1 MQVLGKGCAASAS
14 YAQLPYG
21 PSPCLHLSHRYD
33 GEAGRKPCVLA
44 QAAQLSETLSTCRFA
59 QRMAAVAVDA
69 RRGTGGGLAALHGSL
84 FRLDPVMQRY
94 MEARSPRPGMLH
106 E

>member
-1 MQVLGKGCAASAS
+1 M
-14 YAQLPYG
+14 
-21 PSPCLHLSHRYD
+21 
-33 GEAGRKPCVLA
+33 

-69 RRGTGGGLAALHGSL
+69 RRGTSGGLAALHGSL

-94 MEARSPRPGMLH
+94 MEARSPYAGMLQPVQPSIA
-106 E
+106 ELGRGRNT

>member
-1 MQVLGKGCAASAS
+1 M
-14 YAQLPYG
+14 
-21 PSPCLHLSHRYD
+21 CLR
-33 GEAGRKPCVLA
+33 V

-94 MEARSPRPGMLH
+94 MEARSQCTGMLQPMQPSNWSTSKAETTEMH
-106 E
+106 MLVSSKSERGC

>member
-1 MQVLGKGCAASAS
+1 MLV
-14 YAQLPYG
+14 
-21 PSPCLHLSHRYD
+21 
-33 GEAGRKPCVLA
+33 

-94 MEARSPRPGMLH
+94 MEARSPRPGMLQPVRVSYS
-106 E
+106 